1 MILDLFL
8 NTALYYIAFYLS
20 SINAD
25 LIPKL
30 VDSNLNQN
38 LFNAVDSDYFL
49 IYQKPST
56 LPFENIGFGVFA
68 KHNIPAKSIICEHR
82 GFIIYAEDINKFPG
96 NDKSHDMNGPD
107 GVKYKNLG
115 NNICAYINDCTAALY
130 RPYTV
135 EEWHAVNNSDYHPG
149 VPCIDNFAYN
159 AEPLY
164 HGPGGKIF
172 ILSTREILAGE
183 EIFYPYGWQYWKAK
197 MTILNDNKLHKFVDT
212 GNSMELL
219 PVVEGTERT

>member
-1 MILDLFL
+1 MILYLLL
-8 NTALYYIAFYLS
+8 NTALYYIVFSLS
-20 SINAD
+20 STKAD

-68 KHNIPAKSIICEHR
+68 KHNIPAKSIICEYR
-82 GFIIYAEDINKFPG
+82 GPIIFADDITKFNG
-96 NDKSHDMNGPD
+96 NDKIYDITGPD
-107 GVKYKNLG
+107 GLKYKILG
-115 NNICAYINDCTAALY
+115 DTVCAYINDCTAALY

-135 EEWHAVNNSDYHPG
+135 EEWHSVNNSNYGPG

-164 HGPGGKIF
+164 HSSGKVF
-172 ILSTREILAGE
+172 IISSREILAGE
-183 EIFYPYGWQYWKAK
+183 EIFYSYGWQYWNTR
-197 MTILNDNKLHKFVDT
+197 MTILNNNKLHKFINT
-212 GNSMELL
+212 GNSVELL
-219 PVVEGTERT
+219 PVVEESVNL